1 MIEFNYFLI
10 EQPIGTLYLGALKA
24 KDIDDIADSDTRT
37 AYNQTGIQRKIIDSR
52 VKDIAKYSMSKDA
65 IFPTPIVLS
74 ASSKYIQ
81 FIKEGQLKI
90 DNEAIKHDRIF
101 FSIIDGQH
109 RLAGIRKAEM
119 LGEFT
124 LPVVLILDTF
134 VEQDAEIFV
143 TINGNQRSVSKS
155 LLYDLFGLSKKRS
168 VEKVCHTIIKAL
180 NKDDDSK
187 IKFKIKML
195 GYRDEKSQS
204 ATVSQATMVDSLIK
218 LITNNSKEDNHRLEQ
233 GVELAYLD
241 DNKFIFRKYFLSNN
255 DVMIYKILKN
265 YFNAWTLAKEEL
277 GNDKELQFLDKAIGY
292 MASFYLLRAVFL
304 NSKLVN
310 DAREEYF
317 NKQLSQILG
326 EFCRS
331 YNNKVYSSSESGA
344 KTLFRDLI
352 KAAIE
357 SKVFD
362 KEFIN
367 QYGGALNIKDWFKI
381 YEEDV
386 LADFI
391 NRGGLES

>member
-65 IFPTPIVLS
+65 IFPTSIVLS

-155 LLYDLFGLSKKRS
+155 LLYDLFGLSKNRS

-187 IKFKIKML
+187 IKFKVKML

-233 GVELAYLD
+233 GIELAYLD

-304 NSKLVN
+304 KSKLVN
-310 DAREEYF
+310 DATEEYF
-317 NKQLSQILG
+317 NNQLSQILRM
-326 EFCRS
+326 FYHS
-331 YNNKVYSSSESGA
+331 YDKKGYSSSESGA
-344 KTLFRDLI
+344 KKLFQDLI
-352 KAAIE
+352 KAAID
-357 SKVFD
+357 SNVFD

-367 QYGGALNIKDWFKI
+367 SYCGELNIKNWFEK
-381 YEEDV
+381 YEK
-386 LADFI
+386 DFMDD
-391 NRGGLES
+391 

>member
-155 LLYDLFGLSKKRS
+155 LLYDLFGLSKNRS

-187 IKFKIKML
+187 IRFKIKML

-367 QYGGALNIKDWFKI
+367 QYGGALNIKDWFKT

-391 NRGGLES
+391 NREGLES

>member
-10 EQPIGTLYLGALKA
+10 KQPIGTLYMGVLKA
-24 KDIDDIADSDTRT
+24 KDIDDIADSDIRT

-74 ASSKYIQ
+74 ASSQYIC
-81 FIKEGQLKI
+81 FKERGTLMI
-90 DNEAIKHDRIF
+90 DKDAIKRDGIF

-119 LGEFT
+119 LDSFD
-124 LPVVLILDTF
+124 LPVVLIFDTF

-155 LLYDLFGLSKKRS
+155 LLYDLFGLSKNRS

-180 NKDDDSK
+180 NKDEDSK
-187 IKFKIKML
+187 IKNKVKML
-195 GYRDEKSQS
+195 GYRDEESKS

-218 LITNNSKEDNHRLEQ
+218 LITNNSKEDNFRLEH
-233 GVELAYLD
+233 GLDLESLD

-265 YFNAWTLAKEEL
+265 YFNAWTSAKESLEKGKNL
-277 GNDKELQFLDKAIGY
+277 PFLDKAIGY
-292 MASFYLLRAVFL
+292 MASFYLLRAIFL
-304 NSKLVN
+304 KSKLVN
-310 DAREEYF
+310 DATEGYF

-326 EFCRS
+326 AFYSDYE
-331 YNNKVYSSSESGA
+331 NQGYSSSESGA
-344 KTLFRDLI
+344 KSLFKDLI
-352 KAAIE
+352 KAAMK
-357 SKVFD
+357 SNVFD
-362 KEFIN
+362 NEFIKR
-367 QYGGALNIKDWFKI
+367 YGGDLKIEKWLETYETDILNN
-381 YEEDV
+381 
-386 LADFI
+386 FI
-391 NRGGLES
+391 NRGGLED

>member
-10 EQPIGTLYLGALKA
+10 EQPIGSLYLGALKA

-65 IFPTPIVLS
+65 IFPTPIVMS

-81 FIKEGQLKI
+81 FEESGKLLI
-90 DNEAIKHDRIF
+90 DNEAIKSDRIF

-119 LGEFT
+119 LEKFT

-155 LLYDLFGLSKKRS
+155 LLYDLFGLSKSRS

-187 IKFKIKML
+187 IKYKIKML
-195 GYRDEKSQS
+195 GYRDEESKS

-218 LITNNSKEDNHRLEQ
+218 LITNNSKEDNYRLEQ
-233 GVELAYLD
+233 GESLAPLD
-241 DNKFIFRKYFLSNN
+241 DNKFIFRKYFLDNN

-265 YFNAWTLAKEEL
+265 YFNAWASAKELYEKNKYL
-277 GNDKELQFLDKAIGY
+277 SFLDKAIGY

-310 DAREEYF
+310 DASEEYF

-367 QYGGALNIKDWFKI
+367 QYGGALNIKDWFKT